1 MVHFVVSLSRETSQQ
16 GCSTS
21 YSEPFQFDRS
31 HKVEAAG
38 ALLFELISPSAQS
51 TCRSPQR
58 IRGGL
63 FAAIGLDVPRSG
75 GGSQSSGKLVLG
87 VSLLTLDDHG
97 QQVKRNTLLHI
108 AWHCRSLAR
117 LMTTWNSFLLE
128 AAMGVANNAL
138 CGMAKPSRS

>member
-1 MVHFVVSLSRETSQQ
+1 MVRFVVSSSRETSQQ

-38 ALLFELISPSAQS
+38 ALVFELISPSAQS

-63 FAAIGLDVPRSG
+63 FAAIGLDAPSSG
-75 GGSQSSGKLVLG
+75 GGTQTSGKLVLG
-87 VSLLTLDDHG
+87 VSLLTLDDHV
-97 QQVKRNTLLHI
+97 QQVKAIILLHI
-108 AWHCRSLAR
+108 ACHCRSLAR

>member
-1 MVHFVVSLSRETSQQ
+1 MVRFEVSSSRETSQQ

-38 ALLFELISPSAQS
+38 ALVFELITPSVQR
-51 TCRSPQR
+51 TCRNPQR
-58 IRGGL
+58 VRGGL
-63 FAAIGLDVPRSG
+63 FAAIGLDVPSSAG
-75 GGSQSSGKLVLG
+75 GNQSSGKLVLG

-97 QQVKRNTLLHI
+97 QQVKTNTLLHI
-108 AWHCRSLAR
+108 ACHCRSLAR